1 MPRIFPLQI
10 TRPLRNK
17 VCIFPEREICN
28 LTSSDI
34 NSIIRRNPYSFYN
47 IFYKPYIKRLE
58 GQKKYNAIKRQ
69 FEKFK
74 RKNILETDENPG
86 YYIYNVILNDKE
98 QTGIIAKIPF
108 EEVINQ
114 KIINLEHP
122 SAHHFEEKFNLYDQT
137 KFVSKPVNI
146 LHENNEVLEQI
157 IHKYK
162 SKIPLFEFTKS
173 DGITYEIWKVAEEKD
188 IQAIKEAYENMEKFY
203 LADNKS
209 QFDALLE
216 IYKKNTQNGQ
226 HSGTE
231 SFNYFPAFLI
241 PKNQV
246 EIYEYKKGVIPD
258 TNLDFEKLLEEL
270 KKDFD
275 IEKAEISEMKEEKGK
290 ILLFSL
296 KGNYILTPKQE
307 TDSSL
312 PDSYLF
318 DKYIYPVLLKT
329 VHNFNQEALSF
340 CSGDRSLKCVENQLN
355 KGNCKIGFVVSPATP
370 EEIELL
376 AEEKRTL
383 SDNSIYL
390 QPRLLKGLFIYEL

>member
-1 MPRIFPLQI
+1 MPRILPLEI

-69 FEKFK
+69 FYKFK
-74 RKNILETDENPG
+74 RKDILETDENPG
-86 YYIYNVILNDKE
+86 YYIYNVVLNGNE
-98 QTGIIAKIPF
+98 QTGIIAKVPF

-114 KIINLEHP
+114 EIITLEHP
-122 SAHHFEEKFNLYDQT
+122 TPQQKKEKFDLYSQT
-137 KFVSKPVNI
+137 GFVSKPVNI
-146 LHENNEVLEQI
+146 IHEDNEELEKVIQ
-157 IHKYK
+157 KYK
-162 SKIPLFEFTKS
+162 SRIPLFEFTKS
-173 DGITYEIWKVAEEKD
+173 DGITYEIWKVAEEED
-188 IQAIKEAYENMEKFY
+188 ILSIQKAYEQMKGFY

-209 QFDALLE
+209 QFDALFD
-216 IYKKNTQNGQ
+216 IYKSKTETSTY
-226 HSGTE
+226 SGTE

-246 EIYEYKKGVIPD
+246 EIYEYKKGIVPGASVDIPH
-258 TNLDFEKLLEEL
+258 LLTEL
-270 KKDFD
+270 KKDFS
-275 IEKAEISEMKEEKGK
+275 IEEIDFKAIQEEKGK
-290 ILLFSL
+290 ILMISHQ
-296 KGNYILTPKQE
+296 GNYILTPVKKI
-307 TDSSL
+307 DPSL

-318 DKYIYPVLLKT
+318 DQFIYPVLKKISPEFT
-329 VHNFNQEALSF
+329 SEALSF

-355 KGNCKIGFVVSPATP
+355 KGNCQLGFVVYPSTMD
-370 EEIELL
+370 ELEYL
-376 AEEKRTL
+376 AKQKLTL

>member
-1 MPRIFPLQI
+1 MPRILPINI

-17 VCIFPEREICN
+17 VCIFPEREVCN

-69 FEKFK
+69 FQKFK

-86 YYIYNVILNDKE
+86 YYIYNVIQNEKE
-98 QTGIIAKIPF
+98 QAGIVAKIPF
-108 EEVINQ
+108 EEVLNGH
-114 KIINLEHP
+114 IINLEYP
-122 SAHHFEEKFNLYDQT
+122 SAKNKQEKQDLFDQT
-137 KFVSKPVNI
+137 CFISKPVNI
-146 LHENNEVLEQI
+146 VHENNDVLEQI
-157 IHKYK
+157 IEKHK

-188 IQAIKEAYENMEKFY
+188 IQTIKEAYANMKDFF

-216 IYKKNTQNGQ
+216 LYHKKNHEDNF
-226 HSGTE
+226 SGSE

-241 PKNQV
+241 PKSHV
-246 EIYEYKKGVIPD
+246 EVYEYKKGIVPD
-258 TNLDFEKLLEEL
+258 TQMEL
-270 KKDFD
+270 SRLIKEMEKDF
-275 IEKAEISEMKEEKGK
+275 IVEKITNDEIEEKKGQ
-290 ILLFSL
+290 ILLFSKEGKYSL
-296 KGNYILTPKQE
+296 KLREKIDPRF
-307 TDSSL
+307 
-312 PDSYLF
+312 PDSYIF
-318 DKYIYPVLLKT
+318 DKYLYPALLRTIK
-329 VHNFNQEALSF
+329 NFDQEALSY

-355 KGNCKIGFVVSPATP
+355 KGNCKIGFIVYPATMD
-370 EEIELL
+370 EIEFL
-376 AEEKRTL
+376 AKSQNQI